1 MRILIAE
8 DNRFFRRLLE
18 ANLKQWGH
26 EVVSCE
32 DGAEAWEILQNDDCP
47 HLAILDWEMPKM
59 LGIEVCKAVRERK
72 NQPYIYLILL
82 TAKNQKDDL
91 VVGLDSG
98 ADDYLTKPFE
108 PVELQVRLRTATR
121 ILQLQEDLVSA
132 LRAAEVRAKEDSLT
146 GLWNHS
152 AIVGMLKREIERS
165 FRHQRSLGLIMCD
178 IDHFKRIND
187 TFGHLEGDRSLKRVA
202 EIIRGNLRQY
212 DSVGRYGGEEFL
224 VILPDCNG
232 VQTAALAERLREMV
246 SCDVRL
252 IMHDDV
258 RLTVSFGATSIEA
271 GSNINWEV
279 AIRTADEALYE
290 AKRNGRNRVVQ
301 RVLAGIDHTN

>member
-32 DGAEAWEILQNDDCP
+32 DGAEAWEILQKSDCP
-47 HLAILDWEMPKM
+47 HLAILDWEMPRM
-59 LGIEVCKAVRERK
+59 LGIEVCKAVREQK

-82 TAKNQKDDL
+82 TAKTQKDDL

-108 PVELQVRLRTATR
+108 PVELQVRLRAATR
-121 ILQLQEDLVSA
+121 IIQLQEDLVSA

-152 AIVGMLKREIERS
+152 AIVEMLKREIERS
-165 FRHQRSLGLIMCD
+165 FRQQRSLGIIMCD

-202 EIIRGNLRQY
+202 EIIRTNLRQY

-224 VILPDCNG
+224 VILPDCNAI
-232 VQTAALAERLREMV
+232 QTVTLAERLREMV

-252 IMHDDV
+252 VMHDDV
-258 RLTVSFGATSIEA
+258 HLTVSFGATSIEA
-271 GSNINWEV
+271 GSNINWEA
-279 AIRTADEALYE
+279 AIRIADEALYE
-290 AKRNGRNRVVQ
+290 AKRNGRNRVVL
-301 RVLAGIDHTN
+301 RVLKDVNRTN

>member
-32 DGAEAWEILQNDDCP
+32 DGGEAWEILQRDDCP
-47 HLAILDWEMPKM
+47 HLAILDWEMPRM
-59 LGIEVCKAVRERK
+59 LGIEVCKAVREQK

-82 TAKNQKDDL
+82 TAKTQKDDL

-108 PVELQVRLRTATR
+108 PVELQVRLRAATR

-152 AIVGMLKREIERS
+152 AIVEMLKREIERS
-165 FRHQRSLGLIMCD
+165 FRQQRSLGLIMCD

-202 EIIRGNLRQY
+202 EIIRTNLRQY

-224 VILPDCNG
+224 VILPDCNAI
-232 VQTAALAERLREMV
+232 QTVALAERLRETV

-258 RLTVSFGATSIEA
+258 HLTVSFGATSIEA
-271 GSNINWEV
+271 GSNINWEA
-279 AIRTADEALYE
+279 AIRIADEALYE

-301 RVLAGIDHTN
+301 RVLTGVNRTN